1 MKLNLGDY
9 KIESDSN
16 CFVLSAKKIVQP
28 IVKNGKTINKDTVG
42 NERWVAVG
50 YFSQVDKLLEA
61 IPRQIL
67 LDNDDLKEISK
78 KLGVLSIKIG
88 GIKMT
93 LEGVIKHE

>member
-16 CFVLSAKKIVQP
+16 CFILKAKKVVQESKLTKEEN
-28 IVKNGKTINKDTVG
+28 IGE
-42 NERWVAVG
+42 ERWVTVG

-61 IPRQIL
+61 VPRQIL

-88 GIKMT
+88 GIKMA
-93 LEGVIKHE
+93 LERVVKE

>member
-9 KIESDSN
+9 RIESDSN
-16 CFVLSAKKIVQP
+16 CFSLSAKKTVQP
-28 IVKNGKTINKDTVG
+28 IVKDGEVVNKENAGTH
-42 NERWVAVG
+42 RWVLIG
-50 YFSQVDKLLEA
+50 YYSQVDNLLNA

-78 KLGVLSIKIG
+78 KLGILSIKIG
-88 GIKMT
+88 GIKMA

>member
-1 MKLNLGDY
+1 MENMINL
-9 KIESDSN
+9 ESFADGA
-16 CFVLSAKKIVQP
+16 LA
-28 IVKNGKTINKDTVG
+28 
-42 NERWVAVG
+42 
-50 YFSQVDKLLEA
+50 SQVDKLLEA

>member
-9 KIESDSN
+9 RIESDSN
-16 CFVLSAKKIVQP
+16 CFILKSKKVVQESKLTKEEN
-28 IVKNGKTINKDTVG
+28 IGE
-42 NERWVAVG
+42 ERWVTVG
-50 YFSQVDKLLEA
+50 YYTNIDKLLED

-88 GIKMT
+88 GIKMA
-93 LEGVIKHE
+93 LEGAIKHE